1 MPRLRTALLA
11 LLLPALTACSAIPS
25 TSQSQ
30 RPLPTP
36 STEARASAEAPA
48 STEAPAPTDAT
59 GSNTTGKDSDLP
71 NACDLLTKA
80 EAEAVADTELQK
92 PEDAAG
98 VQCLFAGPVDG
109 PTAQVEVFVGPGAKK
124 FYDIDVELGHEFTPV
139 PGIGDEAHAEED
151 TVFGRVGDTW
161 FAVHLVR
168 LNDPAENAPRLVT
181 AAKAVAARVK

>member
-1 MPRLRTALLA
+1 MPRLRTAVLA
-11 LLLPALTACSAIPS
+11 LLLTALTACSAIPS

-30 RPLPTP
+30 RPLPT
-36 STEARASAEAPA
+36 A

-59 GSNTTGKDSDLP
+59 GANTTGKDSGLP
-71 NACDLLTKA
+71 NACDLLTTA
-80 EAEAVADTELQK
+80 EAEAVADTELQN

-124 FYDIDVELGHEFTPV
+124 FYDIDVELGHEFTPL

-161 FAVHLVR
+161 FAVRLVR

-181 AAKAVAARVK
+181 AAKAVAARMA